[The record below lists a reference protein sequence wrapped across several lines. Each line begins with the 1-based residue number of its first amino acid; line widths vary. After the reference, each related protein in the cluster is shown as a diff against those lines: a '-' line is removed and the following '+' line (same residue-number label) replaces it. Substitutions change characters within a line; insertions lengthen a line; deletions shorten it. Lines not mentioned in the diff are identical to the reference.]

1 MGASRR
7 MGRVEGLHRAPARGG
22 GEGGP
27 RAAALCEALTTKVI
41 ELKGDLKALQ
51 AKSGGAAAAGRDTLR
66 QKTLT
71 EFFAARAPCG
81 APDPAFRFYNL

>member
-1 MGASRR
+1 MAAGALPL
-7 MGRVEGLHRAPARGG
+7 EL
-22 GEGGP
+22 
-27 RAAALCEALTTKVI
+27 AALCEALTTKVI

-71 EFFAARAPCG
+71 EFFAARASCA

>member
-1 MGASRR
+1 VAAGALPL
-7 MGRVEGLHRAPARGG
+7 EL
-22 GEGGP
+22 
-27 RAAALCEALTTKVI
+27 AALCEALTTKV
-41 ELKGDLKALQ
+41 KGDLKALQ

-71 EFFAARAPCG
+71 EFFAARASCA